1 MKIIEL
7 RAENVKRLKAVHITP
22 DGTVQIITG
31 RNGQGKTSVL
41 DAIFLA
47 VGGGDAKKTTVM
59 PIRDGEEK
67 ASVLVDLG
75 DLKVTRRWTLSGST
89 LVVENADGSRPKS
102 PQAVLDELIGR
113 MSFDPLEFTQLRAK
127 DQVDALLAIVDLPF
141 VPEEID
147 AERAAVYSARTDVNR
162 RVKELRVQLDD
173 APPVDMAT
181 PDELVSASDLVER
194 INEATTANARIGSAR
209 TAALNAQRDVADL
222 EARLETAR
230 SLAAEAADRL
240 AALGDEQDITALQEQ
255 LTQVEATNN
264 DVRLKLRRRQIQETL
279 SEAVA
284 AAERMDEE
292 IAAIDK
298 RKADGLAAA
307 AFPVDGLGFGD
318 GIVTYQGVPFS
329 QASSAEQI
337 RVSLGMAM
345 AANPTLRVIRILDGS
360 LLDDDNMRVVAEMAE
375 ANDFQVWI
383 ERVGTE
389 GTGSTVVIEDGEVQS

>member
-22 DGTVQIITG
+22 DGTVQVITG

-47 VGGGDAKKTTVM
+47 LGGGDAKKTTVM

-89 LVVENADGSRPKS
+89 LTVENADGSRPKS

-113 MSFDPLEFTQLRAK
+113 LSFDPLAFTQLRAK

-147 AERAAVYSARTDVNR
+147 AERAAVYAARTEVNR

-173 APPVDMAT
+173 APPVDSAT
-181 PDELVSASDLVER
+181 PDELVVASDLVER
-194 INEATTANARIGSAR
+194 INEATSVNARIGSAR
-209 TAALNAQRDVADL
+209 TAALNAQREVADL

-230 SLAAEAADRL
+230 ALAVEAADRL

-255 LTQVEATNN
+255 LTRVEATNN
-264 DVRLKLRRRQIQETL
+264 DVRLKQRRRQIQGTL
-279 SEAVA
+279 ADTVA
-284 AAERMDEE
+284 EAERMDEE

-307 AFPVDGLGFGD
+307 TFPVDGLGFGD

-337 RVSLGMAM
+337 RVSLAMAM

-360 LLDDDNMRVVAEMAE
+360 LLDDDNMRVVTEMAVE
-375 ANDFQVWI
+375 HDFQVWI

-389 GTGSTVVIEDGEVQS
+389 GSGSAVVIEDGEVQS